1 MRMLRWMS
9 GKTRK
14 DKIRN
19 EFIRGSL
26 GVAPIGDKMR
36 ESRLRWF
43 RHVQRR
49 PMTAPVRRSET
60 IQVEGA
66 RRTRG
71 RPKLTWVEVVKRDM
85 ATCNLTADKALNRA
99 EWRNKIRVA
108 DPK

>member
-9 GKTRK
+9 GKTRN

-26 GVAPIGDKMR
+26 GVVPIGDKIR
-36 ESRLRWF
+36 ESRLSWF
-43 RHVQRR
+43 GHVQRR
-49 PMTAPVRRSET
+49 PMIAPVRWSEA

-66 RRTRG
+66 RTRG
-71 RPKLTWVEVVKRDM
+71 RPKLTWVEVVRRDI
-85 ATCNLTADKALNRA
+85 ATCNLMADMTLNRA
-99 EWRNKIRVA
+99 EWRNRIRVA